1 MGRNATAANKWN
13 SVIVTAD
20 PLIVSRP
27 YMRVAWYLRVVI
39 GTLSYIQTDV
49 DNESSCV
56 RDVPPHNSSAATQPA
71 IVRTER
77 EHVSGKR
84 GHVLGVVTFGGTG
97 MDRVAPA
104 LTLGRK

>member
-27 YMRVAWYLRVVI
+27 YMRVAWYLRVVT
-39 GTLSYIQTDV
+39 GTMSYIQTDV

-56 RDVPPHNSSAATQPA
+56 RDVPPHNSSAATTAGDRSHGTRACEWQA
-71 IVRTER
+71 RTR
-77 EHVSGKR
+77 AWR
-84 GHVLGVVTFGGTG
+84 GDFWRPLAWTE
-97 MDRVAPA
+97 
-104 LTLGRK
+104 